1 MLLAAFQSNLKRSAK
16 NETRI
21 VSVPVSY
28 THLIG
33 RYAAAQ
39 NAATASEVDA
49 NANVESKNI
58 ATLETE
64 LYKRD
69 AICVNRLA
77 MYAKLK
83 ALYLSLIHI

>member
-1 MLLAAFQSNLKRSAK
+1 M
-16 NETRI
+16 
-21 VSVPVSY
+21 
-28 THLIG
+28 
-33 RYAAAQ
+33 
-39 NAATASEVDA
+39 DA
-49 NANVESKNI
+49 NANVEQKNI

-83 ALYLSLIHI
+83 ALYGTDLAEEVSSPIGGARDLPP

>member
-1 MLLAAFQSNLKRSAK
+1 M
-16 NETRI
+16 
-21 VSVPVSY
+21 
-28 THLIG
+28 
-33 RYAAAQ
+33 
-39 NAATASEVDA
+39 DA
-49 NANVESKNI
+49 NANVEQKNI

-83 ALYLSLIHI
+83 ALYGTDLAEEYLRQLETNY